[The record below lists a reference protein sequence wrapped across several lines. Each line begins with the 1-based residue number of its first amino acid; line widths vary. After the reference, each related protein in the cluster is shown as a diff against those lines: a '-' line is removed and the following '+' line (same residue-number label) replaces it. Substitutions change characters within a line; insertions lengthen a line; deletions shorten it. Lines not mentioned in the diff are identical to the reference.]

1 MNKKEEEFT
10 MLNHIPIADIYA
22 REILDSRG
30 NPTIEVEVLAGEK
43 VGRAQVPSGAS
54 TGVYEACE
62 LRDEDERFNGKGVRM
77 AAEHV
82 NREIARE
89 IIGEN
94 VLDQMNIDR
103 ILNRLDRTDDK
114 SGLGAN
120 AILGTSIAVAK
131 TAARCLGLP
140 LYQYMGGVHT
150 TRMPV
155 PMMNIINGGVH
166 ADNTLDI
173 QEFMIVPHGFCCFHE
188 ALRAGT
194 EVYHALSELMEERQ
208 VNRNVGDEGGFAPNL
223 TGTREALGL
232 LTRAIEKAGY
242 RPGEEIGI
250 ALDAAASEMYCK
262 KGQGYYFPAESTIEE
277 TTVTRSTE
285 EMIDFYAQ
293 LVLDFPIVSIED
305 PLDQDDLE
313 GWELITTRLGQDVQL
328 VGDDLF
334 VTNPKRLKMGIERGI
349 ANAVLIKPNQIGT
362 LSETMD
368 TIRMAKEAGYRTIL
382 SHRSGDTEDAFI
394 ADLAVAFSTGQIK
407 TGAPCRAERTSKYNE
422 LLRIEGWLGSA
433 AEFTNPFCGIRR

>member
-1 MNKKEEEFT
+1 
-10 MLNHIPIADIYA
+10 MLKHIPISDIYA

-54 TGVYEACE
+54 TGIYEAVE
-62 LRDEDERFNGKGVRM
+62 LRDNDMRFNGKGVQL
-77 AAEHV
+77 AADHV
-82 NREIARE
+82 NHEIARE

-94 VLDQMNIDR
+94 VLDQMHLDR
-103 ILNRLDRTDDK
+103 ILKKLDKTEDK

-120 AILGTSIAVAK
+120 AMLGTSIAAAK
-131 TAARCLGLP
+131 AAARCLGLP

-173 QEFMIVPHGFCCFHE
+173 QEFMIVPKGMCCYKE
-188 ALRAGT
+188 ALRAGA
-194 EVYHALSELMEERQ
+194 EVYHSLSALMAEKN

-223 TGTREALGL
+223 TGTREALEL
-232 LTRAIEKAGY
+232 LTKAIENAGY
-242 RPGEEIGI
+242 KPGEEI
-250 ALDAAASEMYCK
+250 AVAMDVAASEMYNK
-262 KGQGYYFPAESTIEE
+262 EEKGYFFPAESTIEE
-277 TTVTRSTE
+277 TRIVRSTE
-285 EMIDFYAQ
+285 EMIDLYVQ
-293 LVLDFPIVSIED
+293 LAMDFPIVSMED

-313 GWELITTRLGQDVQL
+313 GWELLTTRLGQDVQL

-334 VTNPKRLKMGIERGI
+334 VTNPKRLKMGIEKGI

-382 SHRSGDTEDAFI
+382 SHRSGDTEDTFI

-407 TGAPCRAERTSKYNE
+407 TGAPCRAERTAKYNQ
-422 LLRIEGWLGSA
+422 LLRIEGWLGDSA
-433 AEFTNPFCGIRR
+433 EYQDPFCRDRKM

>member
-1 MNKKEEEFT
+1 
-10 MLNHIPIADIYA
+10 MLKNIPITDIYA

-54 TGVYEACE
+54 TGIYEAVE
-62 LRDEDERFNGKGVRM
+62 LRDNDRRYNGKGVQL

-82 NREIARE
+82 NHDIARE

-94 VLDQMNIDR
+94 VLDQMHIDR
-103 ILNRLDRTDDK
+103 ILKKLDKTENK

-120 AILGTSIAVAK
+120 AMLGVSIAAAK
-131 TAARCLGLP
+131 TAARCIGLP

-150 TRMPV
+150 TKMPV
-155 PMMNIINGGVH
+155 PMMNIINGGAH

-173 QEFMIVPHGFCCFHE
+173 QEFMIVPKKFCCFKE
-188 ALRAGT
+188 ALRAGA
-194 EVYHALSELMEERQ
+194 EVYHSLSSLMKEYE

-223 TGTREALGL
+223 PGTRKALEF
-232 LTRAIEKAGY
+232 LTKAIETAGY
-242 RPGEEIGI
+242 QPGEQI
-250 ALDAAASEMYCK
+250 AIAMDAAASELYK
-262 KGQGYYFPAESTIEE
+262 KENGSYYFPAESTIEE
-277 TTVTRSTE
+277 KDVIRTSE
-285 EMIDFYAQ
+285 EMIDFYDQ
-293 LVLDFPIVSIED
+293 LVSDFPIVSIED

-313 GWELITTRLGQDVQL
+313 GWELITTRLGQQVQL

-334 VTNPKRLKMGIERGI
+334 VTNPKRLKMGIEKGI

-368 TIRMAKEAGYRTIL
+368 TIRIAKEAGYRTII
-382 SHRSGDTEDAFI
+382 SHRSGDTEDTFI
-394 ADLAVAFSTGQIK
+394 ADLAVSFAAGQIK
-407 TGAPCRAERTSKYNE
+407 TGAPCRAERTAKYNQ
-422 LLRIEGWLGSA
+422 LLRIEGWLGEN
-433 AEFTNPFCGIRR
+433 AEYVDPFGARADI